1 MKSNLKNRNCQMAE
15 NVPKFAENR
24 YHWRT
29 MFESEIDVML
39 REQMLRD
46 ANIKKSEC
54 NKKIERC
61 VSVCVC
67 VC

>member
-1 MKSNLKNRNCQMAE
+1 MAE

-29 MFESEIDVML
+29 RFESEIDVML

-46 ANIKKSEC
+46 ANIKKEDAIK
-54 NKKIERC
+54 N
-61 VSVCVC
+61 
-67 VC
+67 